1 MSKAEQVSEQIKNMK
16 LSDLLRMTA
25 VAIDTGLDEKRLE
38 FILIH
43 LEIALQKR
51 KMLIS
56 LGLKDERIRNANVYH
71 D

>member
-16 LSDLLRMTA
+16 LADLLRMTA

-38 FILIH
+38 FILTH

-51 KMLIS
+51 KMLIQ
-56 LGLKDERIRNANVYH
+56 LGLKDE
-71 D
+71 